1 MKLSRSFLIGIILI
15 TKSNIIPARTTQL
28 QSQVRPNYT
37 AIKKML
43 LTNNASE
50 NLNSNN
56 GDRLNE
62 AKWNFLIGIIIITK
76 SNVTPARTTQLQ
88 SQVRPNY
95 TAIKKM
101 LWTNNESENLNSHI
115 ADRLNEAQWNFL
127 IGIIITTKSSV
138 THAKMTQLQSQVRP
152 NYITIKKMLWTNNDT
167 ENLNSNNAGRLNEA
181 Q

>member
-1 MKLSRSFLIGIILI
+1 
-15 TKSNIIPARTTQL
+15 
-28 QSQVRPNYT
+28 
-37 AIKKML
+37 
-43 LTNNASE
+43 
-50 NLNSNN
+50 
-56 GDRLNE
+56 
-62 AKWNFLIGIIIITK
+62 
-76 SNVTPARTTQLQ
+76 
-88 SQVRPNY
+88 
-95 TAIKKM
+95 M